1 MLDTLPY
8 PIKRRLLSAVQ
19 AVQKKL
25 VEDGGEDL
33 FFYTCVEVNRFL
45 GNAACVE
52 VNCFLRNANGDYENG
67 ETFREWAKSWMDE
80 NLITPELLRVLDY
93 CDVQRTIDYEEGS
106 CGILAYHPATH
117 VTNRDD
123 VPKEW
128 AYNARMKMLSEAAEL
143 LKCEA

>member
-8 PIKRRLLSAVQ
+8 PIKRRMLSAVQ

-25 VEDGGEDL
+25 VEDGGEDP
-33 FFYTCVEVNRFL
+33 FFY
-45 GNAACVE
+45 ACVE
-52 VNCFLRNANGDYENG
+52 VNCFLIKEFIDYEDG
-67 ETFREWAKSWMDE
+67 EHFSAWAKDWMDE
-80 NLITPELLRVLDY
+80 NLITAELIRVLDGY
-93 CDVQRTIDYEEGS
+93 DVQGSIDDQEMS

-143 LKCEA
+143 LKCEAEHGDD

>member
-33 FFYTCVEVNRFL
+33 FFY
-45 GNAACVE
+45 ACVE
-52 VNCFLRNANGDYENG
+52 VNSNLRDEFADYTGG
-67 ETFREWAKSWMDE
+67 EYFKEWAKSWMDE

-117 VTNRDD
+117 VTDRKD

-128 AYNARMKMLSEAAEL
+128 SYNARMKMLSEAAEL